1 MGLAFVV
8 VGAFVDVWPIL
19 LGYALWGLGWT
30 FTSGAMDAWL
40 ADEVGE
46 QHLTRVYLRGAQ
58 VSRAFTVAGMV
69 ASVSLALIDLRLPI
83 VLGGVGTI
91 GARGPST
98 RAGCRRRASC
108 PHPVRGG
115 APSRTWRDTGRSGGR
130 LVRSRPALLAI
141 LGAVAF
147 VGMWSESYD
156 RLWQAHLVDD
166 VGLPPLAGLDP
177 VVWFGILG
185 VVGTL
190 RLDRG
195 GGSRGAQAGAV
206 VTSRRSRGRSPGS
219 TRRSP

>member
-1 MGLAFVV
+1 M
-8 VGAFVDVWPIL
+8 
-19 LGYALWGLGWT
+19 
-30 FTSGAMDAWL
+30 
-40 ADEVGE
+40 
-46 QHLTRVYLRGAQ
+46 
-58 VSRAFTVAGMV
+58 SRAFTVAGMV

-83 VLGGVGTI
+83 VLGGVGTM
-91 GARGPST
+91 ALAAFY
-98 RAGCRRRASC
+98 AGCDAGDALPPAPRARRSTFAQMA
-108 PHPVRGG
+108 H
-115 APSRTWRDTGRSGGR
+115 TGRTGAR

-166 VGLPPLAGLDP
+166 VGLPPLGGLDP

-190 RLDRG
+190 LSIVVAVPVGRG
-195 GGSRGAQAGAV
+195 WSGRPSRPWH
-206 VTSRRSRGRSPGS
+206 GRSPGS